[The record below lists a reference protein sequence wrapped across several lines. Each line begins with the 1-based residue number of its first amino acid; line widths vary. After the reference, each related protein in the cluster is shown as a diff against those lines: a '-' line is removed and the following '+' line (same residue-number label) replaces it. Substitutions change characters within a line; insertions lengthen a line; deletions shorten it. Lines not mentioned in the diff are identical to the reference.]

1 MNFFYSM
8 KYIIAL
14 LLCMISILSCNT
26 NKEISVKTNTIEND
40 SITFYRLNDTI
51 KISLEKNFNGG
62 YEWFFEKNEIVAL
75 IYERD
80 STYKNKESDL
90 YEYSKTFILKPTKK
104 GITKLNFY
112 KKRKFE
118 NDSLAIKNAYTQKIS
133 VH

>member
-1 MNFFYSM
+1 MILKKKLMTIQMNFFYSM

-62 YEWFFEKNEIVAL
+62 YEWFFEKNEIKNYNAYL
-75 IYERD
+75 
-80 STYKNKESDL
+80 TY
-90 YEYSKTFILKPTKK
+90 
-104 GITKLNFY
+104 GRQ
-112 KKRKFE
+112 KKRYCIKY
-118 NDSLAIKNAYTQKIS
+118 NSLCFSYF
-133 VH
+133 